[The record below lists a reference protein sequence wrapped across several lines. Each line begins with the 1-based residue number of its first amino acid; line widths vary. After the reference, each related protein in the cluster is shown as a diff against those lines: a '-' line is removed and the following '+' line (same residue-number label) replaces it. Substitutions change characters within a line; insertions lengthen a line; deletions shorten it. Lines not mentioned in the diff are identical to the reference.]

1 MLLVFSD
8 LTILN
13 IQLHRTIMN
22 MNMNMN
28 EVENKKSRTEN

>member
-22 MNMNMN
+22 MNMN